1 MPNVVTNAARHG
13 SIAVLDSSV
22 LMCRNLTMPNS
33 QHKENTN
40 LKNGQQNT
48 ASTQNMFTL
57 TTAHLRLK
65 ISLQTAAT
73 TNTDCSIVVVPPL
86 LYEARKSEPH
96 NLLEQQKHRIS
107 TNDNFYYPTLF
118 YIPISPINTPSICLL
133 TPSSNIHPDY
143 LPPLFISIIT
153 ALFAGH
159 SKIILVVTP

>member
-65 ISLQTAAT
+65 IT
-73 TNTDCSIVVVPPL
+73 TNRLQPCCCSTKSFSSWTSRLLQKMILFACPHHASPTKVCQHLLDCVQSFHSLHLLSMQQSHDGAPCSHPL
-86 LYEARKSEPH
+86 FTACRGSHARKGFSAS
-96 NLLEQQKHRIS
+96 RS
-107 TNDNFYYPTLF
+107 
-118 YIPISPINTPSICLL
+118 
-133 TPSSNIHPDY
+133 
-143 LPPLFISIIT
+143 
-153 ALFAGH
+153 
-159 SKIILVVTP
+159 